1 MEMRNMQLLYNDSR
15 CNHEALLLALVAY
28 KSKDISDNEYYAI
41 VDSLD
46 WFTNTVWQ
54 LEVL

>member
-28 KSKDISDNEYYAI
+28 KSKDISDDEYYAI

>member
-1 MEMRNMQLLYNDSR
+1 MEMRNIQLLYNDSR

-28 KSKDISDNEYYAI
+28 KSKDLSDHEYYAI

-46 WFTNTVWQ
+46 WFTNMIWQ

>member
-15 CNHEALLLALVAY
+15 CNHKALLLALVAY
-28 KSKDISDNEYYAI
+28 KSKDISDDEYYAI